1 MKEDEGGNYYLR
13 NIKNQNIIL
22 PNVIEEEGHVWHL
35 FVIRTKNREKLQN
48 YLINK
53 GIQTIIHYPI
63 PPHKQKAYKEWN
75 NETYIISEKLHN
87 EIISIPI
94 SSVIEKKEYVR
105 VVEVLNDFI

>member
-1 MKEDEGGNYYLR
+1 MANYYLE
-13 NIKNQNIIL
+13 NIKNPAFIL
-22 PNVIEEEGHVWHL
+22 PKVNNKEGHVWHL
-35 FVIRTKNREKLQN
+35 FIIRTKNRVKLQN
-48 YLINK
+48 YLKEK
-53 GIQTIIHYPI
+53 GIETLIHYPI
-63 PPHKQKAYKEWN
+63 PPHKQNAYKEWN